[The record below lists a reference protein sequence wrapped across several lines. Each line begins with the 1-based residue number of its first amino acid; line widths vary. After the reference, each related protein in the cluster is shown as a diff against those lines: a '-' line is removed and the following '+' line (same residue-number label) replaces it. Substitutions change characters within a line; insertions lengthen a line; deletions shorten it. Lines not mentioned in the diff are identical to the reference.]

1 MLSGRE
7 AQVASYWGVVVCS
20 QGSVFPVAL
29 CFILSVDRQWIILQK
44 AQSHNHTYQLWYW
57 PQFLALT
64 VGGKWPH
71 SSRASVATTTCNFP
85 CFQKQNPTWHPA
97 LLSGNT
103 DCIHYVKDVY
113 LKPPDSSQSVVI
125 LQLWCLVLFYQLAK
139 PSNEKLGQL
148 LSLLWKQ
155 PKTAK

>member
-7 AQVASYWGVVVCS
+7 AQVASYWGVLVCS
-20 QGSVFPVAL
+20 QGPVFPVAL
-29 CFILSVDRQWIILQK
+29 CFILSVDRQWMILQK

-85 CFQKQNPTWHPA
+85 CFQKQNPTWHPP
-97 LLSGNT
+97 LLLGTLTAYIMWKMFISNLLT
-103 DCIHYVKDVY
+103 LHRVW
-113 LKPPDSSQSVVI
+113 S
-125 LQLWCLVLFYQLAK
+125 LQLRCLVLFYQLAK
-139 PSNEKLGQL
+139 PSNGKLG
-148 LSLLWKQ
+148 
-155 PKTAK
+155 